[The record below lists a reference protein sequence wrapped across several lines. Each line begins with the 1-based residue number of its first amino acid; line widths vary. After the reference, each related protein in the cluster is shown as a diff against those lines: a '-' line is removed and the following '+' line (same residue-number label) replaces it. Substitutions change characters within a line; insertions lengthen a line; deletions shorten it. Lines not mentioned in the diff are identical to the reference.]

1 MTANAKT
8 QSLHDA
14 VTARIIAELEQG
26 RFPWVQ
32 PWAST
37 SGVTPLG
44 LPQNASTGRTY
55 CGINILLLWSAA
67 IEQGRI
73 SQRWLTFKQAL
84 AMGGAVRKGETG
96 TMVVYADTFVPKAEQ
111 EKASASGEDARR
123 VGFLKRFT
131 VFHVDQCDGL
141 PALPVAQPPP
151 GHTQVLPQVDAVIAA
166 TGADIRIGGDMAFY
180 SPSHDFIQVPPQQAY
195 FEPINWF
202 RTVLHEAGHWSGHPS
217 RLNRDFSGRHGSQ
230 AYAREELVA
239 EICSAFLCAEL
250 GVVPTVRHAD
260 YLGAW
265 VEVLKGDN
273 RAILQAASLASKAAD
288 FVMGRRGAGGA
299 GEPCSSP
306 RTYSD
311 RLASGDRV
319 VRSRPAMRR
328 ALSSMRPAA
337 SST

>member
-1 MTANAKT
+1 MTANAT
-8 QSLHDA
+8 VQTLHDT
-14 VTARIIAELEQG
+14 VTTRIIAELEQG

-32 PWAST
+32 PWASS
-37 SGVTPLG
+37 SGGTPLG

-55 CGINILLLWSAA
+55 SGINILLLWSAA
-67 IEQGRI
+67 IEQGRP

-84 AMGGAVRKGETG
+84 ALGGSVRKGEKG

-141 PALPVAQPPP
+141 TADPDAAPLP
-151 GHTQVLPQVDAVIAA
+151 GRTEILPQVDAVIAA

-195 FEPINWF
+195 FEPTDWF
-202 RTVLHEAGHWSGHPS
+202 RTVLHELGHFSGHSS
-217 RLNRDFSGRHGSQ
+217 RLNRDFSGRYGSE

-239 EICSAFLCAEL
+239 ELCSAFLCAEL

-265 VEVLKGDN
+265 LSILKGDS
-273 RAILQAASLASKAAD
+273 RAIFQAASLASKAAD
-288 FVMGRRGAGGA
+288 FVMGRRPISEGGIHAG
-299 GEPCSSP
+299 
-306 RTYSD
+306 
-311 RLASGDRV
+311 
-319 VRSRPAMRR
+319 
-328 ALSSMRPAA
+328 AA
-337 SST
+337 SLACA

>member
-1 MTANAKT
+1 MTAIANT

-32 PWAST
+32 PWASS
-37 SGVTPLG
+37 SGGTPLG

-55 CGINILLLWSAA
+55 SGINILLLWSAA
-67 IEQGRI
+67 IEQGRP

-84 AMGGAVRKGETG
+84 ALGGNVRKGEKG

-111 EKASASGEDARR
+111 EKASTSGEDARR

-131 VFHVDQCDGL
+131 VFHAEQCEGL
-141 PALPVAQPPP
+141 PPDADAPPLP
-151 GHTQVLPQVDAVIAA
+151 GRTEVLSHVDAVIAA

-195 FEPINWF
+195 FEPINWY
-202 RTVLHEAGHWSGHPS
+202 RTVLHELGHHSGHAS

-239 EICSAFLCAEL
+239 ELCSAFLCAEL
-250 GVVPTVRHAD
+250 GVAPTVRHAD

-265 VEVLKGDN
+265 MEILMGDN
-273 RAILQAASLASKAAD
+273 RAIFQAASHASKAAE
-288 FVMGRRGAGGA
+288 FVMGRL
-299 GEPCSSP
+299 PHW
-306 RTYSD
+306 
-311 RLASGDRV
+311 
-319 VRSRPAMRR
+319 
-328 ALSSMRPAA
+328 
-337 SST
+337 